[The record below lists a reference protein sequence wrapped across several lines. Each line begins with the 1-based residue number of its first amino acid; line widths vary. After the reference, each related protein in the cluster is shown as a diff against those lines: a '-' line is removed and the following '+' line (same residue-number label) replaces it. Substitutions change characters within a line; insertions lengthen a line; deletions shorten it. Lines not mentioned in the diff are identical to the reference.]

1 MTSTPSHPRRYI
13 GIGLLWFLIAFGLAA
28 SGRLAELRPPVPQLV
43 LVGLTLA
50 LIAAGAMLPGVRVWL
65 AGLNLRQIIA
75 LHITRFVGIYFLV
88 LYGRGELPY
97 AFAVP
102 GGWGDIIVA
111 TGALIL
117 VLLVP
122 DLAARRGLVLL
133 WNLLGLADILF
144 VVLTAARLALADP
157 DSMAALLRLPLS
169 LLPTFLVP
177 IIIASH
183 LLLFTRLIGDKVRP
197 AA

>member
-1 MTSTPSHPRRYI
+1 
-13 GIGLLWFLIAFGLAA
+13 
-28 SGRLAELRPPVPQLV
+28 
-43 LVGLTLA
+43 
-50 LIAAGAMLPGVRVWL
+50 
-65 AGLNLRQIIA
+65 
-75 LHITRFVGIYFLV
+75 IYFLV
-88 LYGRGELPY
+88 LYGRGELPF

-102 GGWGDIIVA
+102 GGWGDIAIA

-144 VVLTAARLALADP
+144 VVVTAARLALADP
-157 DSMAALLRLPLS
+157 NSMAALQRLPLS

-183 LLLFTRLIGDKVRP
+183 LLLFTRLIGEKVRP